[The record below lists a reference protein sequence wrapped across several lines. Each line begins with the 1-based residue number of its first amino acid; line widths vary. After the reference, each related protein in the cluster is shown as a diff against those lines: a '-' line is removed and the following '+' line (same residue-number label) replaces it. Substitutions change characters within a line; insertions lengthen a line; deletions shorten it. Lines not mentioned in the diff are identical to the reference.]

1 MKVTY
6 EFNTGSDNFDYHEY
20 QMYRQAQDTARA
32 LSQIFDKL
40 RTYEKWDE
48 RESIPKDELLDTMA
62 EILKE
67 NNVSLDEMGY

>member
-6 EFNTGSDNFDYHEY
+6 EFNTSSDDFDYHEY
-20 QMYRQAQDTARA
+20 QIYKQAPDTARA
-32 LSQIFDKL
+32 LSNIFDKL
-40 RTYEKWDE
+40 RSYEKWDE